1 MCLYRRISIANG
13 IATAGS
19 GFGTLAMGPLMHL
32 TVTKLGWQN
41 SVRVLAAVV
50 LVCAISGGL
59 YRVPNTDNSPKKKE
73 ISQKK
78 PLFQFSVLKNK
89 AFLVW
94 CVSLGI
100 FMVGYFVPFV
110 HLVSTML
117 HLYTL
122 KGDEELN
129 PAAIILVILP

>member
-13 IATAGS
+13 IVTAGS

-41 SVRVLAAVV
+41 AVRVLAAAV
-50 LVCAISGGL
+50 LVCTISAGL
-59 YRVPNTDNSPKKKE
+59 YSVPKTEKITVKKE
-73 ISQKK
+73 EPKQKK

-94 CVSLGI
+94 CISLGI

-110 HLVSTML
+110 HLVSIMINF
-117 HLYTL
+117 
-122 KGDEELN
+122 KG
-129 PAAIILVILP
+129 LVHT